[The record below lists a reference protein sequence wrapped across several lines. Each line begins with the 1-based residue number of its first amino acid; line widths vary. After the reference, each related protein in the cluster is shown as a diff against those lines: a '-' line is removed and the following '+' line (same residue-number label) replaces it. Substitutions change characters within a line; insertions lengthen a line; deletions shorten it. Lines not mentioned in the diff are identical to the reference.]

1 MAALSEIDE
10 TAKEDVFS
18 LNTENLK
25 MLLAALKECTEYAL
39 FLSFAWEPAK
49 INGHSEPSQT
59 LTARTHAR
67 TQYRWGQV
75 FILHALSK
83 YTPDDSREAEAIAE
97 RVTPRLAHANSA
109 VVLSTIRVRLLPPPP
124 PHFVV
129 MTLSV
134 SCRALSR

>member
-1 MAALSEIDE
+1 VANAVAALSEIDE

-25 MLLAALKECTEYAL
+25 MLLAALNECTEYAL

-49 INGHSEPSQT
+49 INGRSEPSQT
-59 LTARTHAR
+59 LTARTQH
-67 TQYRWGQV
+67 RWGQV

-124 PHFVV
+124 PHFVG